1 MKRVTG
7 ASFPSSLVQIIELTG
22 QACLGPGAAKMPT
35 VLSVLLAAKEPADQA
50 PGGAL
55 PGPPPQQLPA
65 WPSSALVLG
74 VPGCSPHPT
83 PRGPPLLRLQGRQDV
98 SAKPSLLRQGVRW
111 GGGGS
116 CGVRP
121 GPWFPP
127 EGIVKV
133 LPIWKVFFP
142 IMFSFEN
149 SSGQ

>member
-55 PGPPPQQLPA
+55 PGPPPAAACLALICTGSQGPWLLPA
-65 WPSSALVLG
+65 
-74 VPGCSPHPT
+74 PHT
-83 PRGPPLLRLQGRQDV
+83 TWAPPPRLQGCQDV
-98 SAKPSLLRQGVRW
+98 SAKPSLLWQGVGW

>member
-55 PGPPPQQLPA
+55 PGPPPSSCLP
-65 WPSSALVLG
+65 G
-74 VPGCSPHPT
+74 PHLHWFSGSLAAPRT
-83 PRGPPLLRLQGRQDV
+83 PHHVGPPPRLQGCQDV
-98 SAKPSLLRQGVRW
+98 SAKPSLLWQGVGW

>member
-55 PGPPPQQLPA
+55 PGPPHPEQLPA

-83 PRGPPLLRLQGRQDV
+83 PRGPPPFASRAARMCPQSPPYCGR
-98 SAKPSLLRQGVRW
+98 GW
-111 GGGGS
+111 GGGEVAAAGS
-116 CGVRP
+116 GLAP
-121 GPWFPP
+121 GSPQRGQLRCFQY
-127 EGIVKV
+127 GN
-133 LPIWKVFFP
+133 FFP
-142 IMFSFEN
+142 L
-149 SSGQ
+149 